1 MQAPWTR
8 TSCRA
13 FTLTLTSLRCLVP
26 LTPLTPLGSSL
37 RVHVRHS
44 SSNSRWKQ
52 RQGSDS
58 LAREARVQGL
68 KSRAAFKLLEM
79 DEKYRLFK
87 PLPPQKHG
95 DGAAITSHPGQVV
108 VDLGFAP
115 GSWSQVALDRTK
127 PNGRILGI
135 DLLPAQPPRGVST
148 IQGNFLQS
156 SVQALVKQ
164 FLIDSERRWQAQQAA
179 RKEADAD
186 DATLGSKPDMDSLD
200 PADPA
205 AEHGAKTDGA
215 AAGEVFTDRLS
226 YIDLERVASLDA
238 GAEQS
243 QPSRSPPL
251 SRSAASGKR
260 ARNQVAEEGRNG
272 DDGEKMTNPEAKKLR
287 LVDVVLSDMSEPW
300 PQIHGYSVRTL
311 SNPYRRMMNTSGI
324 PFRDHTFSMD
334 LCYAALSFASDTL
347 KSGGHFVCKFYQ
359 GDDDK
364 AFEKMLKKMFAKVHR
379 EKPES
384 SRSESRECYFVA
396 LRRKGNVALEDIK
409 GAEQQ
414 Q

>member
-8 TSCRA
+8 TPCRA
-13 FTLTLTSLRCLVP
+13 LTLTPTLTSLRCLVP

-87 PLPPQKHG
+87 PPPLPPQKHE

-115 GSWSQVALDRTK
+115 GSWSQVALERTK

-148 IQGNFLQS
+148 IQGNFLQP

-179 RKEADAD
+179 QKEADDD
-186 DATLGSKPDMDSLD
+186 DAAAAGANPDADSSG
-200 PADPA
+200 PAEPP

-215 AAGEVFTDRLS
+215 AAGEVVADRLS
-226 YIDLERVASLDA
+226 YIDLERVASLDT

-260 ARNQVAEEGRNG
+260 ARNQAAAEERNG
-272 DDGEKMTNPEAKKLR
+272 DDGKKMSNPEAKNLR
-287 LVDVVLSDMSEPW
+287 LVDVVLSDM
-300 PQIHGYSVRTL
+300 
-311 SNPYRRMMNTSGI
+311 MMNTSGI

-364 AFEKMLKKMFAKVHR
+364 AFEKTLKKMFAKVHR

-396 LRRKGNVALEDIK
+396 LRRKGNIALEDIK
-409 GAEQQ
+409 GAVQQ